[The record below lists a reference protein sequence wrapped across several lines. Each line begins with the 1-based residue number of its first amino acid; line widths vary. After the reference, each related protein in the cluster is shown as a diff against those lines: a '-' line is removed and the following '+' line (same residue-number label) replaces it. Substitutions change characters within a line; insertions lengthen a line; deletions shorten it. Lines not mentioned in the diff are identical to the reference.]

1 MKRNNASNN
10 NLHHQDVGEEAVR
23 RIQRLW
29 RRYQHA
35 CVEATAALFDRQPTS
50 ENQNGQNDSTSSP
63 TAKLTRMHNNNNNQN
78 QKESNGISNNN
89 NDMKTEA
96 RLVELAKAARRI
108 QMFWRRLYTAA
119 GVPENATLDDDDDDE
134 IDRNQNDDD
143 DDHIENGNKDDQNR
157 RHHHHHSF
165 FPENHATA
173 AQSIQRRWRR
183 YRQALLDQQEDER
196 ESLNGGDNMNDKEQ
210 NESDKQDENPVEQC
224 LRELQAECESLA
236 GSIEDIN
243 SSIFGNDE
251 EEEEEDEDGNE
262 DDDNYDDDDFED
274 DEDDSSRFH
283 SKNSV
288 LRIQRWWR
296 KQSLTSPKSSAEQEA
311 RNNHD
316 NNVQDDAQRQNVA
329 SNEIAAVTSSASTS
343 ETEEDRRRAESA
355 IRALQ
360 LRFRLR
366 RLRVIFH
373 ERDRS
378 EAAERLQRA
387 WRVKM
392 TRDQH
397 QRQLRE
403 GMRDGAARIIQ
414 HAFRTSSSF
423 HGGKNSGEEEQHQE
437 KQNDQN
443 EMDRIAYRRAQE
455 RLLVERARV
464 AAGNQRNLLSD
475 DDDDDDRRKRNNQNT
490 VLLPQCVVCLG
501 EVVQVCLLPC
511 RHTQLCVA
519 CGAVLRRC
527 PTCRA
532 IVAMRIRVFL

>member
-1 MKRNNASNN
+1 
-10 NLHHQDVGEEAVR
+10 
-23 RIQRLW
+23 
-29 RRYQHA
+29 
-35 CVEATAALFDRQPTS
+35 
-50 ENQNGQNDSTSSP
+50 
-63 TAKLTRMHNNNNNQN
+63 
-78 QKESNGISNNN
+78 
-89 NDMKTEA
+89 
-96 RLVELAKAARRI
+96 
-108 QMFWRRLYTAA
+108 
-119 GVPENATLDDDDDDE
+119 
-134 IDRNQNDDD
+134 
-143 DDHIENGNKDDQNR
+143 
-157 RHHHHHSF
+157 
-165 FPENHATA
+165 
-173 AQSIQRRWRR
+173 
-183 YRQALLDQQEDER
+183 
-196 ESLNGGDNMNDKEQ
+196 
-210 NESDKQDENPVEQC
+210 
-224 LRELQAECESLA
+224 
-236 GSIEDIN
+236 
-243 SSIFGNDE
+243 
-251 EEEEEDEDGNE
+251 
-262 DDDNYDDDDFED
+262 
-274 DEDDSSRFH
+274 
-283 SKNSV
+283 
-288 LRIQRWWR
+288 
-296 KQSLTSPKSSAEQEA
+296 
-311 RNNHD
+311 
-316 NNVQDDAQRQNVA
+316 VQDDAQRQNVA

-501 EVVQVCLLPC
+501 EVEVKFERSGEVDGHLIGFLILFLTKEKRTKRNRKILVSWLDEVLIFEKNQKSQLQFSVFVCCFQV
-511 RHTQLCVA
+511 T
-519 CGAVLRRC
+519 
-527 PTCRA
+527 
-532 IVAMRIRVFL
+532 